1 MAWAMLNHRCR
12 PCERGRLMLVRHPGD
27 RDCAAVVRGYRKL
40 LREDDDTFIDM
51 PLDKL
56 IEIWRGA
63 SLSDEWREWLAKF
76 HLRYLDLEAS
86 KRAK

>member
-1 MAWAMLNHRCR
+1 
-12 PCERGRLMLVRHPGD
+12 MLVRHPGD

-56 IEIWRGA
+56 IGIWQRAPLAG
-63 SLSDEWREWLAKF
+63 EWRQWLARF
-76 HLRYLDLEAS
+76 RLRYLDLDASEEAS
-86 KRAK
+86 Q